1 MKLYREEDKKWYF
14 NVIITFPSVIHLFFS
29 SWCQACCVYNN
40 NVFFFCFSRSSS
52 YALCSHMLSHRMYI
66 ILHCIS
72 SHLQQNGKAVA
83 VAVAVIANCHHCRRV
98 GVTLLQLYASVL
110 QTCTP
115 CMAMSELPSLW
126 QALAI
131 TWGRLWRHDL
141 DSTFPSRIATGR
153 LARMRVNKLASVA
166 NRSHYMRAHIIQSE
180 QDIRAHQVI
189 TMRQVSIQI
198 NIHTE

>member
-1 MKLYREEDKKWYF
+1 MILQCNYHFSIGD
-14 NVIITFPSVIHLFFS
+14 TFVFFFLMPSVL
-29 SWCQACCVYNN
+29 CVQQQR
-40 NVFFFCFSRSSS
+40 FFFCFFRSSS

-83 VAVAVIANCHHCRRV
+83 VIANCRHCRRV

-110 QTCTP
+110 QMCTP
-115 CMAMSELPSLW
+115 CMVMSALPSLW

-131 TWGRLWRHDL
+131 ICGRLWRHDL

-153 LARMRVNKLASVA
+153 LARMRVNKLASIA

-180 QDIRAHQVI
+180 RDIRAHQVI